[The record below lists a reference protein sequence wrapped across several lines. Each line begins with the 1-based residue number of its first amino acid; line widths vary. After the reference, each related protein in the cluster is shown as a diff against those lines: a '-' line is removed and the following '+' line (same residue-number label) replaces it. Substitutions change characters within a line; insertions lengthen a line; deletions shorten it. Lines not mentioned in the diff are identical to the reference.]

1 VGAVGAIF
9 VKELKIEFR
18 NKQVINLYL
27 ILTVLILA
35 AFRFAFEVTATAVDD
50 LASPV
55 LWITLFFCGVFS
67 MNPVYKRELD
77 GQTRDGLLLA
87 PIDGSSIFVG
97 KLMANLL
104 VVFLME
110 LVAVVLFFA
119 FFAVDAPSNVPA
131 FVLVLLLGTFG
142 FVVMGN
148 IISAMSSSLA
158 QSELMLPVLLVPI
171 LLFTIVVSA
180 VSATAEV
187 FEGGDIGDVM
197 DESRIMAAFS
207 LIYFVAGYLL
217 VEHILEA

>member
-1 VGAVGAIF
+1 MGAVTAIL
-9 VKELKIEFR
+9 VKELRIEFR

-35 AFRFAFEVTATAVDD
+35 SFRFAFEVTGTVVGA

-55 LWITLFFCGVFS
+55 LWITLFFCGIFS
-67 MNPVYKRELD
+67 MNPVYKRELE

-97 KLMANLL
+97 KLLANL
-104 VVFLME
+104 VVVLLME
-110 LVAVVLFFA
+110 IVTVGIFFA
-119 FFAVDAPSNVPA
+119 FFAMDAPSDIGA

-148 IISAMSSSLA
+148 IISAMSSSMA
-158 QSELMLPVLLVPI
+158 QSELMLPVLLIPI

-187 FEGGDIGDVM
+187 FEGGGLADVM
-197 DESRIMAAFS
+197 DEARIMAAFS
-207 LIYFVAGYLL
+207 LMYFVAGYIL

>member
-1 VGAVGAIF
+1 MGAVGAIF
-9 VKELKIEFR
+9 VKELRIEFR

-55 LWITLFFCGVFS
+55 LWITIFFCGIFS

-97 KLMANLL
+97 KLIANLL
-104 VVFLME
+104 IVLLME

-119 FFAVDAPSNVPA
+119 FFAVDAPSHFGA

-148 IISAMSSSLA
+148 IISAMSSSMA

-187 FEGGDIGDVM
+187 FEGGGLAEVM

-207 LIYFVAGYLL
+207 LIYFVAGYIL